1 MSTPLKHPSDA
12 VVAPNVDV
20 TVPRPQRADA
30 RRNRE
35 RILKAAAK
43 EIGARGLDVQM
54 EDIARAAGVGVG
66 TIYRNFPTK
75 QALQD
80 ALWDEKHRRVIEVAE
95 RAAANPDPWGAVEQL
110 FTEGTELQLNDLGWC
125 QALTSLPAP
134 DEPPAELRVPTT
146 KVLDRAKKA
155 GVLRKDFGY
164 EDVGSVFGAM
174 STVVCNGGRPARDS
188 LLKVILDGLRP
199 R

>member
-1 MSTPLKHPSDA
+1 
-12 VVAPNVDV
+12 VAPNVDV
-20 TVPRPQRADA
+20 TAPRPQRADA

-75 QALQD
+75 QALQE
-80 ALWDEKHRRVIEVAE
+80 ALWDEKRRRVIDVAE
-95 RAAANPDPWGAVEQL
+95 RAALNPDPWGAVEQL
-110 FTEGTELQLNDLGWC
+110 FTEGTDLQLDDLGWC
-125 QALTSLPAP
+125 QALGLPGP
-134 DEPPAELRVPTT
+134 QEPPAELRDPTT
-146 KVLDRAKKA
+146 KVLERAKQA
-155 GVLRKDFGY
+155 GVLRSDFGI

-174 STVVCNGGRPARDS
+174 STVVSNGGRDARDS